1 MSLLRNL
8 KSLFVVTDDNEV
20 QDGTDPVSVDSS
32 SSSTSS
38 TSTGTS
44 ASTIS
49 SNDSYSSQINSS
61 GNVDDKFLDIL
72 LDAMNA
78 HNKPGFDYLEFK
90 QSLQSLAKMSMD
102 EKTRFQ
108 SAFAMAQ
115 TMGATPGLLIDTA
128 NFYLDILSKEEE
140 AFEDSLTTQRK
151 KQIGEKESEGK
162 SLTDMINQKSAQID
176 QLNKEIQDHKDQLSK
191 IKSQIDD
198 ASAKIDKTKQNFI
211 ASYNHVVNQVKDDI
225 QKMNDYLK

>member
-8 KSLFVVTDDNEV
+8 KSLFVVVDENEE
-20 QDGTDPVSVDSS
+20 QDPASSVTLDTSSAS
-32 SSSTSS
+32 SSSTG
-38 TSTGTS
+38 TGTS
-44 ASTIS
+44 TVS
-49 SNDSYSSQINSS
+49 SGTGDTYASQINTG

-108 SAFAMAQ
+108 SAYAMAQ
-115 TMGATPGLLIDTA
+115 TMGATPSMLIDTA
-128 NFYLDILSKEEE
+128 NFYLDVLSKEEQ
-140 AFEDSLTTQRK
+140 AFEDSLATQRE
-151 KQIGEKESEGK
+151 KQIGEKENEGK
-162 SLTDMINQKSAQID
+162 SLSDMISKKTAQIEA
-176 QLNKEIQDHKDQLSK
+176 LNKEIEDHKSQLSK
-191 IKSQIDD
+191 IKSQVDE
-198 ASAKIDKTKQNFI
+198 AGAKIEKTKQNFI

-225 QKMNDYLK
+225 EKMKDYLK

>member
-8 KSLFVVTDDNEV
+8 KSLFVVMDDNEG
-20 QDGTDPVSVDSS
+20 QDSAE
-32 SSSTSS
+32 SSTSM
-38 TSTGTS
+38 TGTS
-44 ASTIS
+44 STPTTTTGTITNTSS
-49 SNDSYSSQINSS
+49 SNDTYTSQINTS

-78 HNKPGFDYLEFK
+78 HNKTGFDYLEFK

-108 SAFAMAQ
+108 SAYAMAQ
-115 TMGATPGLLIDTA
+115 TMGATPSMLIDTA
-128 NFYLDILSKEEE
+128 NFYLDILAKEEQ
-140 AFEDSLTTQRK
+140 AFEDSLATQRQ
-151 KQIGEKESEGK
+151 KQIGEKENEGK
-162 SLTDMINQKSAQID
+162 SLTEMIAQKSAQID
-176 QLNKEIQDHKDQLSK
+176 QLNKEIEEHKSQFSK
-191 IKSQIDD
+191 IKSQVDD

-225 QKMNDYLK
+225 QKMKDYLK